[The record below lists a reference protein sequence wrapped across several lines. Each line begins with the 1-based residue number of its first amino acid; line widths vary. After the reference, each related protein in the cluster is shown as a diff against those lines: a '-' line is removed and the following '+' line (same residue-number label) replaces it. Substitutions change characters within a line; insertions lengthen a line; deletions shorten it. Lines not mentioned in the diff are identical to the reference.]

1 MPECTATYRREVVS
15 ITLIHCWVKKAIG
28 CCESTQ
34 ENAFLCCTVAKKMVP
49 VVCARFPRFNV
60 EEGLIEQHGG
70 GQKRI
75 ESVDCRS
82 RQLQVR
88 RRGVGSVL
96 DQAGSGSA
104 SSVPT
109 AALRKTSTTHH
120 GTKTITL
127 RRKKT
132 QDLKVVMK

>member
-1 MPECTATYRREVVS
+1 MRAHRRTPFS
-15 ITLIHCWVKKAIG
+15 AARLRK
-28 CCESTQ
+28 
-34 ENAFLCCTVAKKMVP
+34 NVP
-49 VVCARFPRFNV
+49 VVCARFSRFNV

-82 RQLQVR
+82 RELQVR